1 MVLLV
6 LFEYEPFPVMVAL
19 FCYCFTPKCSTRN
32 SVEISGWWA
41 LVQSKEQWIQFLEEQ
56 GALWGSLGFPAV
68 HQKKRWAFKTGKIN
82 GGYLAGGCDKY
93 EVFECK

>member
-1 MVLLV
+1 
-6 LFEYEPFPVMVAL
+6 MVAL
-19 FCYCFTPKCSTRN
+19 CCYCFTPKCSTRN

-68 HQKKRWAFKTGKIN
+68 HQKKRWAFKKGKLMEDIWLGDVIN
-82 GGYLAGGCDKY
+82 MRLLNANEHRYIIDM
-93 EVFECK
+93 E